1 MAGRQKSDEKR
12 DEILAAAE
20 QEFARREFHQVLMDD
35 VAARAG
41 VGKGTLYRYFPTK
54 EELFLAMVLRG
65 LDESHGEFLR
75 AFDDETTSLEAI
87 LETSVGHMLS
97 YFRGREPLLALFQR
111 YEDRLPQADTELW
124 HQRRDEAIAAIAG
137 ALDRAEKTGGIRDV
151 DTRIAARML
160 LGMVR
165 TAVFYPRPET
175 TPQRMAHEIVNLFLN
190 GVRRQ
195 APAAKRSGLR
205 AVRGAR
211 A

>member
-75 AFDDETTSLEAI
+75 AFDDDTTSLEAI

>member
-20 QEFARREFHQVLMDD
+20 QEFARRDFHEVLMDD

-54 EELFLAMVLRG
+54 EELFLATVLRG
-65 LDESHGEFLR
+65 LDESHGEFLSV
-75 AFDDETTSLEAI
+75 FQEDEPLDTI
-87 LETSVGHMLS
+87 LERCVARMLT
-97 YFRGREPLLALFQR
+97 YFSGRAPLLTLLQR
-111 YEDRLPQADTELW
+111 YEDRLPPDETAGW
-124 HQRRDEAIAAIAG
+124 KRRRDEAVAAIVA
-137 ALDRAEKTGGIRDV
+137 ALDRAVAAGTVRRLDTG
-151 DTRIAARML
+151 IAADML

-165 TAVFYPRPET
+165 TAVVYPRPKLSSEE
-175 TPQRMAHEIVNLFLN
+175 MAHEVVSLFLN
-190 GVRRQ
+190 GVRQQ
-195 APAAKRSGLR
+195 APATRRGGLR

>member
-20 QEFARREFHQVLMDD
+20 QEFARRDFHEVLMDD

-54 EELFLAMVLRG
+54 EELFLATVLRG
-65 LDESHGEFLR
+65 LDQSHGEFLR
-75 AFDDETTSLEAI
+75 TFDEDAPLETI
-87 LETSVGHMLS
+87 LETTVAHMLS
-97 YFRGREPLLALFQR
+97 YFTGRAPLLTLLQR
-111 YEDRLPQADTELW
+111 YEDRLPKADTAAW
-124 HQRRDEAIAAIAG
+124 RRRRVEALAAIVG
-137 ALDRAEKTGGIRDV
+137 ALDRAAQGGVIRPLDTG
-151 DTRIAARML
+151 IAAEML

-165 TAVFYPRPET
+165 TAVFYPRPGVPAE
-175 TPQRMAHEIVNLFLN
+175 RMAHEIVSLFLN
-190 GVRRQ
+190 GVRQ
-195 APAAKRSGLR
+195 PAPASRRSGLR

>member
-75 AFDDETTSLEAI
+75 AFDDESSPLEAI

-111 YEDRLPQADTELW
+111 YEDKLPQADTELW
-124 HQRRDEAIAAIAG
+124 RRRRDEAIAAIAG
-137 ALDRAEKTGGIRDV
+137 ALDRAEKTGRIREV
-151 DTRIAARML
+151 DTRIAAQML

-165 TAVFYPRPET
+165 TAVFYPHPEM
-175 TPQRMAHEIVNLFLN
+175 TPQRMAQEIVHLFLN
-190 GVRRQ
+190 GVRQQ
-195 APAAKRSGLR
+195 APASRRRGLS

>member
-20 QEFARREFHQVLMDD
+20 KEFARRDFHLVLMDE

-54 EELFLAMVLRG
+54 DELFLATVLRG

-75 AFDDETTSLEAI
+75 VFDQDAPLERI
-87 LETSVGHMLS
+87 LETAVARMLG
-97 YFRGREPLLALFQR
+97 YFSGRAPLLTLLQR
-111 YEDRLPQADTELW
+111 YEDRLPRSETEAW
-124 HQRRDEAIAAIAG
+124 QRRREEALAAIVGALERAERGGRVRRMDATIAA
-137 ALDRAEKTGGIRDV
+137 E
-151 DTRIAARML
+151 ML

-165 TAVFYPRPET
+165 TAVHHPRKGLSAAS
-175 TPQRMAHEIVNLFLN
+175 MAHEIVALFLN
-190 GVRRQ
+190 GVRQ
-195 APAAKRSGLR
+195 AASAARAGSLR

>member
-75 AFDDETTSLEAI
+75 AFDDDTTSLEAI

-195 APAAKRSGLR
+195 APAAKRTGLR

>member
-20 QEFARREFHQVLMDD
+20 QEFARRDFHEVLMDD

-54 EELFLAMVLRG
+54 DELFLATVLRG
-65 LDESHGEFLR
+65 LDQSHGELQQVFAEDAPL
-75 AFDDETTSLEAI
+75 ETI
-87 LETSVGHMLS
+87 LENAVARMLV
-97 YFRGREPLLALFQR
+97 YFSGRAPLLTLLQR
-111 YEDRLPQADTELW
+111 YEDRLSRADAEAWQLRRFEALAAIVDVLGRAQRTGRIRRVDTEM
-124 HQRRDEAIAAIAG
+124 AA
-137 ALDRAEKTGGIRDV
+137 E
-151 DTRIAARML
+151 ML

-165 TAVFYPRPET
+165 TAVQYPRKGMP
-175 TPQRMAHEIVNLFLN
+175 PARMAREIVGLFLN
-190 GVRRQ
+190 GVGQ
-195 APAAKRSGLR
+195 PPPATQRDGLR